1 MATKKLTKLTALEIQ
16 AIKVPGR
23 YRVDKCLYL
32 QIDKRNCSKS
42 WVYRYRDRVSGRL
55 KSKGVGGYPTLSLA
69 EARKRALGYQMMLHN
84 GVDPVQSA
92 REERKAKERTGNIV
106 TFGDCTRAYI
116 AAHKSSW
123 RNLKHHAQWE
133 NTLSTY
139 AESLMKLPI
148 SKVTKAEI
156 LDCLTRDDFWNTKNE
171 TARRVRQ
178 RIEAVMDYARAMD
191 LYVGEN
197 PARWRGN
204 LKELLPDSSKRNKP
218 RNHPALPYTQIDRF
232 MGELEKKG
240 IFSTDGSLSSKS
252 LAVVILTACRISEV
266 VGAKWNEFDLNSRI
280 WTIPGE
286 RMKAGRPHTV
296 PLCQKTIEILNT
308 LKPRNDGYVFPGE
321 STRNNKPNHLS
332 DAAPRKLCNEMIN
345 RKTGETFKDMYENDI
360 TIHGFRSTFRD
371 WAADMTTEPREVAEA
386 CLAHILSDKTEAA
399 YRRSDFLNKRANL
412 MHDWEKF
419 CFRNL

>member
-308 LKPRNDGYVFPGE
+308 LKPRKDGYVFPGE